1 MSEECSPLL
10 DVVGDVSEVARL
22 DAARLELSA
31 SSSSSEDSSGG
42 GSSEDAEAEIEKV
55 VVVDPHESA
64 RSYDFGLSTI
74 TVGRIRQLEAL
85 RYFAEGSVHEPGEET
100 VPEPADDEVVVF
112 EEFFTA
118 GASDDTTSSPHR
130 DSA

>member
-64 RSYDFGLSTI
+64 RNYDFGLSTI

-100 VPEPADDEVVVF
+100 VPEPADDEVVF
-112 EEFFTA
+112 KEFFTA
-118 GASDDTTSSPHR
+118 GASDDTASSPHR